1 MFLLD
6 IALNLSEWVLRA
18 MPKSWQ
24 KVVEPDSTLGVAI
37 GLLLMLVLFAMV
49 IALVIWLRT

>member
-24 KVVEPDSTLGVAI
+24 KVVEPDSSLGIAI
-37 GLLLMLVLFAMV
+37 GFLLMLVLFAML
-49 IALVIWLRT
+49 IAFVIWLRT